1 MKSLALAIRL
11 ALVLVAAAGITGCG
25 AGSVA
30 PLVSDADVQYDA
42 KLVGSWRD
50 SSTSETLVVTNA
62 SPNRYAFEF
71 TDSDGKVGHFQGVL
85 GRWGALRVVDVEPE
99 DLPSSMNDEYRSLLL
114 PLHAPVFVDAVEPVL
129 RFRLLQVDSLRNYLE
144 RQPRAVAHVMRDDAV
159 VFTAPTAELQRFLV
173 GYVAR
178 KGALGEPNVLVRR
191 AP

>member
-11 ALVLVAAAGITGCG
+11 ALLVVAAAGITGCG
-25 AGSVA
+25 AGSIA

-42 KLVGSWRD
+42 KLLGSWRD
-50 SSTSETLVVTNA
+50 SSTNETLVVTNA
-62 SPNRYAFEF
+62 SPNWYAFEF
-71 TDSDGKVGHFQGVL
+71 TDSDGKVGRFHGVL
-85 GRWGALRVVDVEPE
+85 GRWGALCVVDVEPE
-99 DLPSSMNDEYRSLLL
+99 DLPSSMNDGYRSLLL

-129 RFRLLQVDSLRNYLE
+129 RFRLLQVDSLRNYLK

-159 VFTAPTAELQRFLV
+159 VFTAPTAELRRFLV

-178 KGALGEPNVLVRR
+178 KGALGEPNVMVRR